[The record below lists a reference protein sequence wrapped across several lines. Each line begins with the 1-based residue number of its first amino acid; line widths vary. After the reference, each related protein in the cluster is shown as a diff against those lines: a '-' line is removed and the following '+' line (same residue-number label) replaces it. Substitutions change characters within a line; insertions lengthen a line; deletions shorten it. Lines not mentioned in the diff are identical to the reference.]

1 MFSIKKSTKPEAIIR
16 RETGFNFIIIILIII
31 ILTFSIKCHKNILS
45 DNEQKKWR
53 HCDDVKCSETN
64 NNGKVS
70 KEELRKARLTFRIFS
85 DTNNNGKV
93 SKEELTKLMSKLLTG
108 APWICP
114 FSYSYFKYI
123 FSRKSYG

>member
-1 MFSIKKSTKPEAIIR
+1 MEASEQREAQQMDETIIAINEKINAVGRFFGIIR

-31 ILTFSIKCHKNILS
+31 ILTFSIKCDKNIVS
-45 DNEQKKWR
+45 DNKQKKWR
-53 HCDDVKCSETN
+53 HSDDVKCTETN
-64 NNGKVS
+64 Y
-70 KEELRKARLTFRIFS
+70 
-85 DTNNNGKV
+85 NGKV

-123 FSRKSYG
+123 ILRKSYG